1 MRRDLV
7 RPRSP
12 VNSPERHSV
21 TDPVVQFNRNYLA
34 RYYQDSPFLR
44 LYNEAMVTAN
54 SQGRDS
60 FEKQCRYYGLYQMV
74 RHVLDRNLPGDF
86 AECGCW
92 RGHSSFMVSRLIAE
106 SGQSRQFHIFD
117 SFEGGLSDKTAEDKG
132 LLATVEPQA
141 VAAQKQAFYSTEDEV
156 SRALAPFHFVTLH
169 TGWIPERFPDVAERP
184 FALVNLDVDLY
195 EPIRDS
201 LLFFFPRL
209 VPGGVIVVD
218 DYGTTDWPGVAK
230 AVERFLATH
239 QPSFF
244 VETLGSMIIVK

>member
-7 RPRSP
+7 RPRAP
-12 VNSPERHSV
+12 VKLCNPERHSV
-21 TDPVVQFNRNYLA
+21 VDPIVRFNRNYLA

-44 LYNEAMVTAN
+44 LYN
-54 SQGRDS
+54 
-60 FEKQCRYYGLYQMV
+60 
-74 RHVLDRNLPGDF
+74 
-86 AECGCW
+86 
-92 RGHSSFMVSRLIAE
+92 
-106 SGQSRQFHIFD
+106 
-117 SFEGGLSDKTAEDKG
+117 
-132 LLATVEPQA
+132 
-141 VAAQKQAFYSTEDEV
+141 
-156 SRALAPFHFVTLH
+156 
-169 TGWIPERFPDVAERP
+169 
-184 FALVNLDVDLY
+184 VDLY

-230 AVERFLATH
+230 AVEPFLAKH